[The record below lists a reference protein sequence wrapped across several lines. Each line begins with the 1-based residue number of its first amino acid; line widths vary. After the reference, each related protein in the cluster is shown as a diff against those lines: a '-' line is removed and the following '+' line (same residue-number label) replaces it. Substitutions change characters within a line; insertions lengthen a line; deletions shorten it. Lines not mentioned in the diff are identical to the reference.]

1 VASQEECFLSVEM
14 IYLVVVVK
22 EPEELKVEALE
33 EWAEWEVWEASQGF
47 NSCLEACQEA
57 EVVEVKDN
65 DEWNILEVTTMKCST
80 ENIVN
85 INKCSYPIKVEIRNL

>member
-22 EPEELKVEALE
+22 EPEELKVEALV

-85 INKCSYPIKVEIRNL
+85 INKCSYPIEVEIRNL